1 MDVSWFGRHKVLTLL
16 LLIVVLI
23 VLPIVTLL
31 LRTAALPGRA
41 ARGAVRTMEGAID
54 RTFDADKA
62 LINYHRFRNWYQVY
76 KKAIADAK
84 LLHSSMQQLE
94 KDYPTPIARP
104 VDVRQDLT
112 DYKFK
117 RDSSLTNAN
126 RVAAEYNAAASNI
139 TMSIYKGGW
148 LDKLLKGETR
158 VDLPDNLELVTS
170 ANLVVSP

>member
-1 MDVSWFGRHKVLTLL
+1 MDVSWFGRHKALTVLLI
-16 LLIVVLI
+16 IVVLI
-23 VLPIVTLL
+23 VLPIVSLL
-31 LRTAALPGRA
+31 LRTAFLPGRA
-41 ARGAVRTMEGAID
+41 ARGAIRTMEGAID

-76 KKAIADAK
+76 NKAIADAK

-94 KDYPTPIARP
+94 QDYPTPIARP

-117 RDSSLTNAN
+117 RDASLTNAN
-126 RVAAEYNAAASNI
+126 RVAAEYNAATSDI
-139 TMSIYKGGW
+139 TMSIFKGEW